1 MPAEPTREQLAAVL
15 HAIAAATPAPWYPSA
30 YALAANVD
38 RSRLDEALNRL
49 RVAGFVRLTDWEP
62 GKGQG
67 YAVTTEGQRALASP
81 ARLERPPEP
90 ATVER
95 PPTDRP
101 ADGTPVTRTLIAA
114 QLAMFAVGLIQA
126 GQNGVPIE
134 QFLEHNSTPVEMQ
147 LAVSRAGLV
156 AGLWYTLLTYALVHG
171 GLLHLAMNL
180 VGHATEASFAERL
193 WGSARF
199 AAIYLAAVVG
209 GGVGAVVSAPAA
221 MTVGSSGG
229 LCGVIAA
236 QVVWLAAHRHRF
248 RAADRQ
254 VWARHYVQTAIL
266 ITLISVVPGVSWG
279 GHLGGA
285 VGGTLAGGALLFADS
300 PRRMMRVTSW
310 LVALLLPLA
319 AAGGLGWWLRR

>member
-1 MPAEPTREQLAAVL
+1 MPAEPSREQLAELL
-15 HAIAAATPAPWYPSA
+15 HGIAASAPAPWYPGAAVRSA
-30 YALAANVD
+30 DFD
-38 RSRLDEALNRL
+38 RNRLDEALNRL

-67 YAVTTEGQRALASP
+67 YTVTTEGQRALANP
-81 ARLERPPEP
+81 ARLDRPREPEAFERP
-90 ATVER
+90 AVE
-95 PPTDRP
+95 RP

-114 QLAMFAVGLIQA
+114 QLAMFAVGFIQA
-126 GQNGVPIE
+126 GQNGVPLDR
-134 QFLEHNSTPVEMQ
+134 FLEHNSTPVELQ
-147 LAVSRAGLV
+147 LAVSRAALF
-156 AGLWYTLLTYALVHG
+156 AGQWYTLLTYALVHG
-171 GLLHLAMNL
+171 GLLHLGMNL

-199 AAIYLAAVVG
+199 ALIYLASVVAG
-209 GGVGAVVSAPAA
+209 GAGAVIAAPAA

-285 VGGTLAGGALLFADS
+285 VGGAIAAAVLMSAGS
-300 PRRMMRVTSW
+300 PRRWRRTAAW
-310 LVALLLPLA
+310 LTAILLPPA
-319 AAGGLGWWLRR
+319 IAGGLWWWLRP